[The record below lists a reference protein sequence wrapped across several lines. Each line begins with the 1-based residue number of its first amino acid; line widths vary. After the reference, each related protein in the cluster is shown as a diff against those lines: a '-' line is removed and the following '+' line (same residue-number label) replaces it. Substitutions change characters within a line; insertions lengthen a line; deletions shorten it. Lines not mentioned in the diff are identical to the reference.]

1 MRLLCRVGLLTLMLG
16 NVMTATARPVGLHV
30 AVSGDS
36 YIQQSGSGVSQTSP
50 SLNAGSVALVN
61 VLAGLP
67 WSFDPQLDN
76 FGRGFGTSETMLASL
91 PTLIARHPDVAFLQG
106 GHNDFIAHG
115 ADYYD
120 VLVANWISLIG
131 QLRAAHIQPVL
142 VLDPPID
149 TVEAST
155 FVSLPQ
161 LRALDIRL
169 NGWKRQ
175 YATAQGLLVWD
186 WWTALAGGGG
196 AEATYCVLCS
206 DDGVHANFYG
216 NMAVARQGLTD
227 LHPLLGASTARLA
240 EPDDPAAGQ
249 PGGNLLGN
257 ALFASTQGGHFQG
270 FTAGDAPLGWAPG
283 ATLAGAG
290 KTVAGSVTGAP
301 DGERSFRIVV
311 SGAASGGGKRQQVF
325 LVGHSTTPAALRPGT
340 LVEGWV
346 RVRVASSS
354 PFSAVYARLA
364 AGGNWSQ
371 GNYWGRGV
379 AGWAAYSPGPT
390 MGWSGIIHLAPLVVP
405 AAGVAEI
412 TLTLQAEFNDLAGD
426 FAGTVEFS
434 RPALRIVPPV

>member
-1 MRLLCRVGLLTLMLG
+1 MA
-16 NVMTATARPVGLHV
+16 ATARPVGLHV

-36 YIQQSGSGVSQTSP
+36 YIQQSGSGVSRTSP
-50 SLNAGSVALVN
+50 SINAGSVALLN

-91 PTLIARHPDVAFLQG
+91 PKLIARHPDVAFLQG

-115 ADYYD
+115 AGYYD
-120 VLVANWISLIG
+120 TLVANWQSLIG
-131 QLRAAHIQPVL
+131 QLRASGIRPVL
-142 VLDPPID
+142 VLDPPMD
-149 TVEAST
+149 SVEAST

-169 NGWKRQ
+169 NDWKRD
-175 YATAQGLLVWD
+175 YARAQGLLVWD
-186 WWTALAGGGG
+186 WWTALAGGRG
-196 AEATYCVLCS
+196 ATAAYCALCS

-227 LHPLLGASTARLA
+227 LRPLLGASTARLA
-240 EPDDPAAGQ
+240 ELDDPAADR

-257 ALFASTQGGHFQG
+257 ALFASVEAQHSPGFVPGG
-270 FTAGDAPLGWAPG
+270 APLGWTPG
-283 ATLAGAG
+283 ATIVGAG
-290 KTVAGSVTGAP
+290 KTVAGAVIEASR
-301 DGERSFRIVV
+301 GERSFRIVV
-311 SGAASGGGKRQQVF
+311 SGAGAGGGKRQQVF
-325 LVGHSTTPAALRPGT
+325 LVGRCTAPAALRPGT

-346 RVRVASSS
+346 RVRVASES

-390 MGWSGIIHLAPLVVP
+390 TGWSGIIHLAPLVVP
-405 AAGVAEI
+405 DAGVPEI
-412 TLTLQAEFNDLAGD
+412 SLTLQAEFNDVAGT

-434 RPALRIVPPV
+434 RPALRIVPAQ